1 MFPHPSIHKCTWTT
15 ADGKTH
21 NQIYPILMDRR
32 WYSGILGVRYFRGAD
47 FGTDHYVM
55 VAKVREILAVSK
67 LATQTF
73 DLEDL
78 ISGS

>member
-1 MFPHPSIHKCTWTT
+1 
-15 ADGKTH
+15 
-21 NQIYPILMDRR
+21 MDRR

-47 FGTDHYVM
+47 CGADHYMV
-55 VAKVREILAVSK
+55 VAKVREVLAVSK

-78 ISGS
+78 ISEAK